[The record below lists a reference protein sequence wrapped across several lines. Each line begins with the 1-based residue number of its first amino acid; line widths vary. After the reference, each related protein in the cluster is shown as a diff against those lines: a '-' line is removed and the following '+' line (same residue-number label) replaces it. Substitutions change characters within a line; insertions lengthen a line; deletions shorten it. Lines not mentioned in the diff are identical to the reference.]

1 MTKSNL
7 TTGGRP
13 KANRAQIVT
22 AISEGLI
29 AVMACTG
36 VWSLTHGLSV
46 EKEQNAE
53 NAIARLYPLDV
64 NVNQALGQ
72 TAKPRVA
79 LYDDPDGTVY
89 RGLTDWEK
97 GVFEDACAALGD
109 VFEYYRLIR
118 DNIQYHKKGKEI
130 TDSWNKY
137 IEATCKK
144 SYGFREYI
152 KDNRDIWTPTFL
164 DEFKKCTANLPRG
177 DQ

>member
-7 TTGGRP
+7 TTVGRP

-72 TAKPRVA
+72 TAKPRAA

-109 VFEYYRLIR
+109 VFEYYLLIR
-118 DNIQYHKKGKEI
+118 HSIKFHKRGTQIVE
-130 TDSWNKY
+130 SWDAY
-137 IEATCKK
+137 IEATCKN
-144 SYGFREYI
+144 SYGFRKSI
-152 KDNRDIWTPTFL
+152 NDDRTIWTLKFL
-164 DEFKKCTANLPRG
+164 KKFDKFTAKSRPDN
-177 DQ
+177 